1 MSSRLSPR
9 IDKSAIADGKIDL
22 LVQGDRVP
30 ISRLVALIRL
40 HQRLIVRIFMPLL
53 SASGQTEICQLD
65 VTTTVQK
72 DIVGFDVTTDISLI
86 LSLSD
91 LVTGEESRACE
102 QLR

>member
-1 MSSRLSPR
+1 VSSRLSPR
-9 IDKSAIADGKIDL
+9 IDKSAIADGKVDL

-53 SASGQTEICQLD
+53 SASGQTKICQLD
-65 VTTTVQK
+65 MTTTVQK

-86 LSLSD
+86 LPLSD
-91 LVTGEESRACE
+91 LLTGEESRACE